1 MFRLTLEKTLNHLI
15 NTNNIDAEGLDNK
28 IIGLS
33 VDEFNLKLLF
43 MFTNSRVFVM
53 EMHDQQNVD
62 VVVDIKLNKTAFLS
76 LFKGA
81 SFEELIESDEIDIN
95 GSVKTAQQLA
105 DLIALA
111 SIDVEELVSH
121 YTGDIIAHQL
131 GKSIKLVKGKANN
144 DKVNIVEA
152 LKNDLTT
159 LLVAPSRS
167 RFFNNKTH

>member
-15 NTNNIDAEGLDNK
+15 NANNVDTVGLNNK

-53 EMHDQQNVD
+53 EMHEQQKVD
-62 VVVDIKLNKTAFLS
+62 VDIKLNKTAFLS

-111 SIDVEELVSH
+111 SIDVEEFISH

-131 GKSIKLVKGKANN
+131 GKSIRLVKGKTNN
-144 DKVNIVEA
+144 DKVNIIET

-167 RFFNNKTH
+167 RFFNKKTH

>member
-15 NTNNIDAEGLDNK
+15 STNNIDTEGLNNK

-43 MFTNSRVFVM
+43 MFTNSRVFIM
-53 EMHDQQNVD
+53 EMQDQQNIN
-62 VVVDIKLNKTAFLS
+62 VDIKLNKNAFLS

-81 SFEELIESDEIDIN
+81 SFEELIESDEIEIN

-131 GKSIKLVKGKANN
+131 GKSIKLVKGKVNN
-144 DKVNIVEA
+144 DKVNIVET

-159 LLVAPSRS
+159 LIVAPSRL

>member
-15 NTNNIDAEGLDNK
+15 NTNNIDTEGLNNK

-53 EMHDQQNVD
+53 EMQDQQNIN
-62 VVVDIKLNKTAFLS
+62 VDIKLNKTAFLS

-81 SFEELIESDEIDIN
+81 SFEELIDSDEIEIN

-105 DLIALA
+105 DLISLA
-111 SIDVEELVSH
+111 SIDVEELVSQ

-131 GKSIKLVKGKANN
+131 GKSIKLVKGRGNI
-144 DKVNIVEA
+144 DKVNIIET

>member
-15 NTNNIDAEGLDNK
+15 NTKNIDTEGLNNK

-53 EMHDQQNVD
+53 EMQDQQNIN
-62 VVVDIKLNKTAFLS
+62 VDIKLNKTAFLS

-81 SFEELIESDEIDIN
+81 SFEELLESDEIDIN

-131 GKSIKLVKGKANN
+131 GKAIKLVKGKANN
-144 DKVNIVEA
+144 DKVNIMET

>member
-15 NTNNIDAEGLDNK
+15 NTNNIDTEGLNNK

-33 VDEFNLKLLF
+33 VDELNLKLLF

-53 EMHDQQNVD
+53 EMQDQQNIN
-62 VVVDIKLNKTAFLS
+62 VDIKLNKTAFLS

-81 SFEELIESDEIDIN
+81 SFEELIESDEIEIN

-105 DLIALA
+105 DLIALT

-152 LKNDLTT
+152 LKNDLIT

>member
-15 NTNNIDAEGLDNK
+15 NTNNIDTERLNNK

-33 VDEFNLKLLF
+33 VDEFNLKLIF

-53 EMHDQQNVD
+53 EMQNQQNIN
-62 VVVDIKLNKTAFLS
+62 VDIKLNKTVFLS

-95 GSVKTAQQLA
+95 GSVKTAQQLG

-121 YTGDIIAHQL
+121 HTGDIIAHQL

-144 DKVNIVEA
+144 DKVNIVET

-167 RFFNNKTH
+167 RFFNNKAH

>member
-15 NTNNIDAEGLDNK
+15 NTKNIDTEGLNNK

-33 VDEFNLKLLF
+33 VDELNLKLLF

-53 EMHDQQNVD
+53 EMQDQQNTNI
-62 VVVDIKLNKTAFLS
+62 DIKLNKTAFLS

-81 SFEELIESDEIDIN
+81 SFEELIESDEIEIN

-131 GKSIKLVKGKANN
+131 GKSIKLIKTKTNN
-144 DKVNIVEA
+144 DKVKIIET

-167 RFFNNKTH
+167 RFFNNKAH

>member
-1 MFRLTLEKTLNHLI
+1 
-15 NTNNIDAEGLDNK
+15 
-28 IIGLS
+28 
-33 VDEFNLKLLF
+33 

-62 VVVDIKLNKTAFLS
+62 VDIKLNKTAFLS

-105 DLIALA
+105 DLLALA

-131 GKSIKLVKGKANN
+131 GKSIKLVKGKTNS
-144 DKVNIVEA
+144 DKVNIIET

-167 RFFNNKTH
+167 RFFNKKTH

>member
-15 NTNNIDAEGLDNK
+15 NTNNIDTEGLNNK

-43 MFTNSRVFVM
+43 MFTNSRVFIM
-53 EMHDQQNVD
+53 EMQDQQNIN
-62 VVVDIKLNKTAFLS
+62 VDIKLNKNAFLS

-81 SFEELIESDEIDIN
+81 SFEELIESDEIEIN

-131 GKSIKLVKGKANN
+131 GKSIQLVKGKANN
-144 DKVNIVEA
+144 DKVNIIET

-159 LLVAPSRS
+159 LLVAPGRS

>member
-15 NTNNIDAEGLDNK
+15 NTNNIDIEGLNNK

-33 VDEFNLKLLF
+33 VDELNLKLLF

-53 EMHDQQNVD
+53 EMQDQQNIN
-62 VVVDIKLNKTAFLS
+62 VDIKLNKTAFLS

-81 SFEELIESDEIDIN
+81 SFEELIESDEIKIN

-111 SIDVEELVSH
+111 SIDVEELVAH

-131 GKSIKLVKGKANN
+131 GKSIKLVKGRGNI
-144 DKVNIVEA
+144 DKVNIIET

>member
-53 EMHDQQNVD
+53 EMHEQQKVD
-62 VVVDIKLNKTAFLS
+62 VDIKLNKTAFLS

-95 GSVKTAQQLA
+95 GSIKTAQQLA

-121 YTGDIIAHQL
+121 YAGDIIAHQL
-131 GKSIKLVKGKANN
+131 GKSIKLVNGKANN

-159 LLVAPSRS
+159 LLVAPSRL

>member
-15 NTNNIDAEGLDNK
+15 NANNINTEDLNNK
-28 IIGLS
+28 IIGLG

-53 EMHDQQNVD
+53 EMDEQQNVN
-62 VVVDIKLNKTAFLS
+62 VDIKLNKTAFLS

-81 SFEELIESDEIDIN
+81 SFEELIEGDEIDIN
-95 GSVKTAQQLA
+95 GSVKTTQQLA

-111 SIDVEELVSH
+111 SIDVEELISH

-131 GKSIKLVKGKANN
+131 GKSIKLVKGKANK
-144 DKVNIVEA
+144 DKVNITET
-152 LKNDLTT
+152 LKNHLTT

>member
-15 NTNNIDAEGLDNK
+15 NTNNIDTEGLNNK

-33 VDEFNLKLLF
+33 VDELNLKLLF

-53 EMHDQQNVD
+53 EMQDQQNING
-62 VVVDIKLNKTAFLS
+62 DIKLNKTSFLS

-81 SFEELIESDEIDIN
+81 SFEELIESDKIDIN

-131 GKSIKLVKGKANN
+131 GKSIKLVKGKTNN
-144 DKVNIVEA
+144 DKVNIIET

-167 RFFNNKTH
+167 KLFNKKTH

>member
-62 VVVDIKLNKTAFLS
+62 VDIKLNKTAFLS

-81 SFEELIESDEIDIN
+81 SFQELIESDEIDIN

-111 SIDVEELVSH
+111 SIDVEEFVSH

-131 GKSIKLVKGKANN
+131 GKSIKLVKGKSTN
-144 DKVNIVEA
+144 DKGNIVET

-159 LLVAPSRS
+159 LLVAPGRS

>member
-15 NTNNIDAEGLDNK
+15 NTNNIDTEGHDKK

-53 EMHDQQNVD
+53 EMQDQQNIN
-62 VVVDIKLNKTAFLS
+62 VDIKLNKTAFLS

-81 SFEELIESDEIDIN
+81 SFEELIEIDEIEIN

-111 SIDVEELVSH
+111 SIDVEESVSH

-131 GKSIKLVKGKANN
+131 GKSIKIIKSKTGN
-144 DKVNIVEA
+144 DKVNIVET

>member
-15 NTNNIDAEGLDNK
+15 NANNIDTEGLNNK

-53 EMHDQQNVD
+53 EMHEQQKVD
-62 VVVDIKLNKTAFLS
+62 VDIKLNKTAFLS

-111 SIDVEELVSH
+111 SIDVEEFISH

-131 GKSIKLVKGKANN
+131 GKSIRLVKGKTNN
-144 DKVNIVEA
+144 DKVNIFET

-167 RFFNNKTH
+167 RFFNKKTH

>member
-15 NTNNIDAEGLDNK
+15 NTNNIDTEGLNNK

-53 EMHDQQNVD
+53 EMQDQQNTNI
-62 VVVDIKLNKTAFLS
+62 DIKLNKTAFLS

-81 SFEELIESDEIDIN
+81 SFEELIESDEIEIN

-131 GKSIKLVKGKANN
+131 GKFIKLVKGKANN
-144 DKVNIVEA
+144 DKVNIVET

-159 LLVAPSRS
+159 LIVAPSRS